1 MVKAVEWWRKSAV
14 QGDAD
19 AQYKLGMYYESCIG
33 VEKDMSETLN
43 WYNKSANQG
52 QAEEQY
58 HLRIM

>member
-19 AQYKLGMYYESCIG
+19 AQYKLGMYYESGIG
-33 VEKDMSETLN
+33 VEKDMSEALN

-52 QAEEQY
+52 
-58 HLRIM
+58 